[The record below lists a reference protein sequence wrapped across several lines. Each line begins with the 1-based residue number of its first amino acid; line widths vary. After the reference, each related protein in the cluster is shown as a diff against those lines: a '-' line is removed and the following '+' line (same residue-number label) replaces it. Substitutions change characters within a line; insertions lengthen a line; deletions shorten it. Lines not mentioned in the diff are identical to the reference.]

1 MKSVIKEDLRP
12 WEVWI
17 SKIGTDKKC
26 CINRGHM
33 LKLVQNYISS
43 VMLPVVLGLDHH
55 CFHIIWTVKCPGS
68 YTRKTAGG

>member
-1 MKSVIKEDLRP
+1 MKSAIKEDLRP

-43 VMLPVVLGLDHH
+43 VMLPVVLGL
-55 CFHIIWTVKCPGS
+55 
-68 YTRKTAGG
+68 